1 MKFLR
6 RELLCAQLA
15 GAAILGASLP
25 VHAANPRASEPI
37 ACPGS
42 ALGPVL
48 PAAPSREDQP
58 IVIYA
63 RYLDASK
70 NDGGEARENV
80 ELFRADQ
87 HLSTERVL
95 YNPQTGQAS
104 IPGVLNYSDQQLW
117 IDGQEASYN
126 FQQEE
131 GKFSTI
137 SYGIAGSSA
146 HGNADRIELTG
157 GSTSR
162 LYGLVYTSCPG
173 TEPDWIL
180 SAKELELRHDEGL
193 GIARGAKLE
202 FKGVPIL
209 YAPYFTFPLD
219 DRRKSGFLYPNLA
232 HTNDKGF
239 EFSVPWYWNIAPDQD
254 ATLEP
259 HYYTSRGTMLS
270 AEYRFLTPRS
280 NGEINVDYMPWDS
293 ETETARYRYK
303 INQQARPWARWNTGL
318 IVDRVGDD
326 DYFQDFGSSIYE
338 TSLQFLRSSA
348 TMTGVG
354 NYWNLEMLVD
364 DFQVIDDG
372 VLPENE
378 PYARLP
384 RIAFWMDRPLGRGG
398 AGAKLNSELVYF
410 DRDSGTTGARLDL
423 SPSLYWEEFT
433 SWGFIKPAAGYRY
446 TAYNLDR
453 FDGLG
458 NATPTRGTFI
468 GSVDSGL
475 YFDRRNANGSTQTL
489 EPRLF
494 YLYVPYKDQA
504 DLPQFDT
511 AEYTFGFSQLF
522 NTDRFTGA
530 DRQSE
535 ANQLALAIS
544 TRNYNSTTGDVQ
556 WSLNVGQI
564 FYFQSL
570 KIQLDDE
577 PELSDDFSP
586 IIAEFNWHPF
596 TRFSARTGA
605 QFDWDTNKLEVAG
618 FGVTYAGNHGE
629 RASFEYRYRRERVDQ
644 FDFRVF
650 WPVNESWSILSRVN
664 YSFADDDLLEVQG
677 GIEYESCC
685 WAVRTVLR
693 RFLKNRDGDYRDGI
707 FVELNLKGL
716 ASIGTRAENLF
727 NY

>member
-1 MKFLR
+1 MKFFSR
-6 RELLCAQLA
+6 KLLCLQLL
-15 GAAILGASLP
+15 GTMIWGASLAT
-25 VHAANPRASEPI
+25 HAAGPKPSEPI

-48 PAAPSREDQP
+48 PAAPSRADQP
-58 IVIYA
+58 VVIYA

-70 NDGGEARENV
+70 NDAGEARENV

-87 HLSTERVL
+87 HLSAERVL
-95 YNPQTGQAS
+95 YNPQTGEAS

-117 IDGQEASYN
+117 IDGQEAFYN
-126 FQQEE
+126 FQLEE

-146 HGNADRIELTG
+146 HGNADRVELTG

-173 TEPDWIL
+173 TKPDWIL

-219 DRRKSGFLYPNLA
+219 DRRKTGFLYPNLG
-232 HTNDKGF
+232 HTNDNGF
-239 EFSVPWYWNIAPDQD
+239 EISIPWYWNIAPNQD
-254 ATLEP
+254 ATLQP
-259 HYYTSRGTMLS
+259 RYFTSRGTMLS
-270 AEYRFLTPRS
+270 AQYRFLTPRS
-280 NGEINVDYMPWDS
+280 YGEIDVDYMPWDS
-293 ETETARYRYK
+293 DTETARHRYR
-303 INQQARPWARWNTGL
+303 INQQARPWARWNTSL
-318 IVDRVGDD
+318 ILDRVGDD

-364 DFQVIDDG
+364 DFQVLDDS

-398 AGAKLNSELVYF
+398 AGAKLDSELVYF

-423 SPSLYWEEFT
+423 LPRVYWEQFS

-453 FDGLG
+453 AGGPG
-458 NATPTRGTFI
+458 NETPTRGTFI

-494 YLYVPYKDQA
+494 YLYVPYEDQA

-544 TRNYNSTTGDVQ
+544 TRNYNSTTGNVL

-577 PELSDDFSP
+577 PEISDDFSP
-586 IIAEFNWHPF
+586 IIAEFSWHPF

-618 FGVTYAGNHGE
+618 FGVTYAGKHGE
-629 RASFEYRYRRERVDQ
+629 RASFDYRYRRERVDQ

-650 WPVNESWSILSRVN
+650 WPVNESWRILSRVN

-693 RFLKNRDGDYRDGI
+693 RFLRNRDGDYRDGV

-716 ASIGTRAENLF
+716 ASIGTRGENLF